1 MFSLFYLLVK
11 TTKRDF
17 GNIKHAEIKQVLSFK
32 QVSVTLSN
40 FLNRKNKKQ
49 EKDRFQNLSYWA
61 EILSIRL
68 EVLVIKPLSQEKPGL
83 KDLEFILIGFYIEC
97 IESITFAEQSIQPG
111 SGWIGF
117 KCPAGGFWVLQFQEF
132 INNILC
138 TLHAR
143 FFSFQRFLW

>member
-49 EKDRFQNLSYWA
+49 EKNRFQNLPSPISHLPSKY
-61 EILSIRL
+61 SPHGGRL
-68 EVLVIKPLSQEKPGL
+68 AKLARAQKDCLL
-83 KDLEFILIGFYIEC
+83 KCFI
-97 IESITFAEQSIQPG
+97 
-111 SGWIGF
+111 
-117 KCPAGGFWVLQFQEF
+117 
-132 INNILC
+132 
-138 TLHAR
+138 
-143 FFSFQRFLW
+143 

>member
-49 EKDRFQNLSYWA
+49 EKNRFQNL
-61 EILSIRL
+61 
-68 EVLVIKPLSQEKPGL
+68 PLNTIVDKNVVR
-83 KDLEFILIGFYIEC
+83 DI
-97 IESITFAEQSIQPG
+97 
-111 SGWIGF
+111 
-117 KCPAGGFWVLQFQEF
+117 
-132 INNILC
+132 
-138 TLHAR
+138 
-143 FFSFQRFLW
+143 

>member
-49 EKDRFQNLSYWA
+49 TLFLSD
-61 EILSIRL
+61 INIIR
-68 EVLVIKPLSQEKPGL
+68 KKQGL
-83 KDLEFILIGFYIEC
+83 I
-97 IESITFAEQSIQPG
+97 S
-111 SGWIGF
+111 
-117 KCPAGGFWVLQFQEF
+117 
-132 INNILC
+132 
-138 TLHAR
+138 
-143 FFSFQRFLW
+143 

>member
-49 EKDRFQNLSYWA
+49 TDIIHYLLLFFVYLLYFP
-61 EILSIRL
+61 I
-68 EVLVIKPLSQEKPGL
+68 IKRSKYQ
-83 KDLEFILIGFYIEC
+83 Y
-97 IESITFAEQSIQPG
+97 
-111 SGWIGF
+111 
-117 KCPAGGFWVLQFQEF
+117 
-132 INNILC
+132 
-138 TLHAR
+138 
-143 FFSFQRFLW
+143 

>member
-49 EKDRFQNLSYWA
+49 EKNRFQNLP
-61 EILSIRL
+61 IN
-68 EVLVIKPLSQEKPGL
+68 KP
-83 KDLEFILIGFYIEC
+83 KDYV
-97 IESITFAEQSIQPG
+97 ESIVVT
-111 SGWIGF
+111 
-117 KCPAGGFWVLQFQEF
+117 KVF
-132 INNILC
+132 IFLSRL
-138 TLHAR
+138 TLWQH
-143 FFSFQRFLW
+143 

>member
-49 EKDRFQNLSYWA
+49 EKNRFQNLPKF
-61 EILSIRL
+61 LD
-68 EVLVIKPLSQEKPGL
+68 EVKTHSRFDFCPKFG
-83 KDLEFILIGFYIEC
+83 KFY
-97 IESITFAEQSIQPG
+97 
-111 SGWIGF
+111 
-117 KCPAGGFWVLQFQEF
+117 L
-132 INNILC
+132 
-138 TLHAR
+138 
-143 FFSFQRFLW
+143 

>member
-49 EKDRFQNLSYWA
+49 EKNRFQN
-61 EILSIRL
+61 I
-68 EVLVIKPLSQEKPGL
+68 P
-83 KDLEFILIGFYIEC
+83 
-97 IESITFAEQSIQPG
+97 
-111 SGWIGF
+111 
-117 KCPAGGFWVLQFQEF
+117 
-132 INNILC
+132 
-138 TLHAR
+138 
-143 FFSFQRFLW
+143 